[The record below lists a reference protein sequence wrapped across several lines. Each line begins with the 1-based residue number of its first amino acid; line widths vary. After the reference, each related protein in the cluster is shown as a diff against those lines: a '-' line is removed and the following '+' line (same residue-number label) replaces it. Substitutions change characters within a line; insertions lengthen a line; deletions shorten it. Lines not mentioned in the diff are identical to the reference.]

1 MIKQVREYF
10 RVNYSYVNLDGLTD
24 VFIRMYLE
32 NDWVLNVPFERKMD
46 LLYDYIISNDL
57 TEIEE

>member
-1 MIKQVREYF
+1 MIEQVREYF
-10 RVNYSYVNLDGLTD
+10 RVNYSYVNLAGLTD
-24 VFIRMYLE
+24 VFIRKYLE
-32 NDWVLNVPFERKMD
+32 NGWVLNVPFERKMD

>member
-10 RVNYSYVNLDGLTD
+10 RVNYGYVNLDELTD
-24 VFIRMYLE
+24 VFIQKYLE
-32 NDWVLNVPFERKMD
+32 QSYLERFSFEMKMNC
-46 LLYDYIISNDL
+46 LYDYILSNDL

>member
-24 VFIRMYLE
+24 VFIRMHLE